1 MQIINEIEICFVE
14 IINEI
19 QKSLARLNKEKT
31 KLPMSVMKRD
41 ITKESID

>member
-19 QKSLARLNKEKT
+19 QKSLARLNKEKNQLT
-31 KLPMSVMKRD
+31 NVSNEERHH
-41 ITKESID
+41 